1 MTDTDKTITGE
12 QWKRI
17 ALWGEDAETVLA
29 ESD

>member
-1 MTDTDKTITGE
+1 MTDKTLTAE

-17 ALWGEDAETVLA
+17 VLWGEDAETVLA